1 MTQGEPKK
9 INVIY
14 HANCVD
20 GFASAFL
27 VSQIY
32 GDLANYHAC
41 QYGQP
46 YPEFSNSAVIIVD
59 FSFNRSI
66 LNAIAANNIDVL
78 VLDHHKTAQD
88 ELQQMYYPAGDSEK
102 GPVEWRKHP
111 ELALNINVRF
121 DMKKSGALMTWEYY
135 HGAEEAPYWVDLI
148 SIRDLWYHKK
158 PEYQIAWE
166 APCEAFN
173 AAVNSYP
180 FDFAVW
186 RRWFDYESY
195 TKVQI
200 GFNTSALISEGT
212 AIQRFRAATVTAI
225 CAGAKVY
232 KTRFGEIPVVNANGM
247 FASEVGDK
255 LNKGYAHSISWFA
268 DAHGNAILSFRS
280 DQNSLEASDVSAIAK
295 HYGGGGHKNA
305 AGCKMPM
312 SEFLNRFIG

>member
-46 YPEFSNSAVIIVD
+46 CPEFSNSHVIIVD

-88 ELQQMYYPAGDSEK
+88 ELTRATEHPN
-102 GPVEWRKHP
+102 PNVRVIHP
-111 ELALNINVRF
+111 ELDDNITVQF

-148 SIRDLWYHKK
+148 SMRDLWYHKK
-158 PEYQIAWE
+158 PEHQIAWE
-166 APCEAFN
+166 ASCEAFN
-173 AAVNSYP
+173 AAVNSYS

-186 RRWFDYESY
+186 KRWFDNDIY
-195 TKVQI
+195 TEVQI
-200 GFNTSALISEGT
+200 GFNTTAIIGEGI

-280 DQNSLEASDVSAIAK
+280 DQNSPEASDVSAIAK

-312 SEFLNRFIG
+312 SEFLNRFIGGWRR